1 MIRVALLS
9 VVFKKSYVLLRGT
22 KNHRSWIDRYW
33 GIKNKTGLKIGCN
46 NRIIIDIQSILKLG
60 QKHSLKSCKYCL
72 NCKFECNKVGGFLPF
87 LGHFWPFFE
96 PVSVFTQV

>member
-46 NRIIIDIQSILKLG
+46 NRII
-60 QKHSLKSCKYCL
+60 
-72 NCKFECNKVGGFLPF
+72 N
-87 LGHFWPFFE
+87 
-96 PVSVFTQV
+96 